1 MNNDARFFFYLSGF
15 TGFLFFFF
23 FALIISEDII
33 KALVLAS
40 FGCLFFSIA
49 GRFLLGFILNS
60 ILLNSDSSNPSKMS
74 SSAQNNSLEQDPVS
88 TYEGKQL
95 SGIDRCSPI
104 GRSTSLIL
112 NESHKCKKEYF
123 RKPVHGE

>member
-33 KALVLAS
+33 KTLVLAS

-49 GRFLLGFILNS
+49 GRFLLRFILNS
-60 ILLNSDSSNPSKMS
+60 ILLNSDSSNPSEMS

-88 TYEGKQL
+88 LTKA
-95 SGIDRCSPI
+95 SNSAA
-104 GRSTSLIL
+104 STDSRPLV
-112 NESHKCKKEYF
+112 EAQA
-123 RKPVHGE
+123 